1 MKPDWLSRWYAAL
14 GSLPSNQFRVVCVT
28 VMDFLT
34 FALLATV
41 FLVDM
46 LANRKI
52 SETAVTIFQGWLF
65 LLAGLHGF
73 NLGSYGIKRGT
84 WRPGAPDGGGPGN
97 GDTGQF
103 PVVAPV
109 PQVTTVVTDK
119 DKTTTTTAPVGS

>member
-1 MKPDWLSRWYAAL
+1 MKPDWLSRWYTAL
-14 GSLPSNQFRVVCVT
+14 GTLPVVQFRAAVVT
-28 VMDFLT
+28 VLDFLT
-34 FALLATV
+34 FGLLAAV
-41 FLVDM
+41 LLVDM

-84 WRPGAPDGGGPGN
+84 WRPGAPDGGGPGSN
-97 GDTGQF
+97 DSGTF
-103 PVVAPV
+103 PVVPP